1 MDRYLM
7 LTVAFLAAF
16 YLNTA
21 SGMLYSWVN
30 DFTASIVLL
39 YKISADS
46 IRSCA
51 EYTNSQTAIA
61 FE

>member
-1 MDRYLM
+1 M
-7 LTVAFLAAF
+7 LTVAFLAAL

-30 DFTASIVLL
+30 NCVLL

-46 IRSCA
+46 NRSCA
-51 EYTNSQTAIA
+51 EYTYFQTAIV